1 MMFPRSIR
9 SRFLLWLAFLL
20 VCVLGALGVTAFQFH
35 RAQEF
40 ARMDDELTR
49 HVAALTGDLRQ
60 PPLGSIGPG
69 GPGGPP
75 PARREAPSKP
85 PARNPDEKPIHLTAK
100 VENAFDAVKSDR
112 GLYYA
117 IWSVEGVIHKQG
129 GTVPDALPLPVRAD
143 ADTAMHLRNRG
154 TLREAWQFTVRGNCI
169 LAGRSIAGDLAAL
182 RCFAWL
188 LAGAG
193 AAVLA
198 FALGGGAWLVGRALK
213 PVDAIGATATRIA
226 AGNLSER
233 ISIAGT
239 DSELGQLARVLNET
253 FARLEAA
260 FARQQQF
267 TADAA
272 HELRTPLS
280 VLISEAQ
287 VTLAR
292 ERSPDE
298 YRHAIHV
305 CLDTAQQMRRLAE
318 SLLELA
324 RFDAGQETLKREP
337 FDLAALAR
345 DCAALVRPLAEAR
358 GIRLHCET
366 DAAPCTGDAVRISQV
381 VTNLLSNAIEYN
393 RERGEVRVNVSRQ
406 NGSAILTV
414 TDTGEGIPAEN
425 LPRIFERFHR
435 GDTARSGGIHAGLG
449 LAICKTIVDAH
460 GGTIKVTSKH
470 GEGTAV
476 TVRLPVA
483 A

>member
-1 MMFPRSIR
+1 MFSVRSIR
-9 SRFLLWLAFLL
+9 WRFLLWLAFLL

-40 ARMDDELTR
+40 ARIDGELTR
-49 HVAALTGDLRQ
+49 DVAALSGALRQ
-60 PPLGSIGPG
+60 PL
-69 GPGGPP
+69 
-75 PARREAPSKP
+75 PAPNAPRREPAPGAPAKP
-85 PARNPDEKPIHLTAK
+85 LDDRPIHLTP
-100 VENAFDAVKSDR
+100 EIEDAFDAAKSDR
-112 GLYYA
+112 GLYFT
-117 IWSVEGVIHKQG
+117 IWSPAGTVRRQG
-129 GTVPDALPLPVRAD
+129 GTLPDALPVPVRVG
-143 ADTAMHLRNRG
+143 ADTTMHVRSRDV
-154 TLREAWQFTVRGNCI
+154 LREAWHFTERGNCV
-169 LAGRSIAGDLAAL
+169 LVGRSIAADLAAL
-182 RCFAWL
+182 RRFAWL

-198 FALGGGAWLVGRALK
+198 FALGGGAWLVSRALK

-226 AGNLSER
+226 SGNLAER
-233 ISIAGT
+233 INVAGT

-287 VTLAR
+287 ITLAR
-292 ERSPDE
+292 ERSPEE
-298 YRHAIHV
+298 YRHALQV

-324 RFDAGQETLKREP
+324 RFDAGREPLKREP
-337 FDLAALAR
+337 FDLATVAR

-358 GIRLHCET
+358 GIRLYCE
-366 DAAPCTGDAVRISQV
+366 AAAVPCLGDAVRVSQV
-381 VTNLLSNAIEYN
+381 VTNLLSNSIEYN
-393 RERGEVRVNVSRQ
+393 RAHGEVRVTVHPHQRT
-406 NGSAILTV
+406 AVLTV
-414 TDTGEGIPAEN
+414 ADTGEGITPEN
-425 LPRIFERFHR
+425 LPHIFERFHR
-435 GDTARSGGIHAGLG
+435 ADSARSGNGHAGLG

-460 GGTIKVTSKH
+460 GGNIEVTSRP
-470 GEGTAV
+470 GEGTCF
-476 TVRLPVA
+476 TVRLPA